1 MTSGSLYEDVVSGGG
16 KFIEPERYTS
26 ARLTL
31 KEGETTAWFH
41 LPGRAAPGGPVA
53 APTAGSPRTD
63 PPVNIPVDDSGTY
76 PSTNP
81 GTDSGTSFAA
91 QGDISV
97 HHDNTYQQPVHIG
110 RRKGGGA

>member
-1 MTSGSLYEDVVSGGG
+1 M
-16 KFIEPERYTS
+16 
-26 ARLTL
+26 
-31 KEGETTAWFH
+31 
-41 LPGRAAPGGPVA
+41 
-53 APTAGSPRTD
+53 
-63 PPVNIPVDDSGTY
+63 NIPVDDSGTY